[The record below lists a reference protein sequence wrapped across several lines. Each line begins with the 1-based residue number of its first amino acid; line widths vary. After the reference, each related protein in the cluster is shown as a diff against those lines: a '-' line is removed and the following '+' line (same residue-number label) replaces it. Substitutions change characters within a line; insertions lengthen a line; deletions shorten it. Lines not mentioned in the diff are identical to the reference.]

1 MNRED
6 DLKKIIQGGVSGEA
20 SLLDEYSHDAS
31 LFEVRPEVA
40 AFPKD
45 AQDIKAL
52 VEYASNAAS
61 KGERVFLTPRSGGTD
76 MSGGALGES
85 VIVDMARSFNHIREI
100 GENYAIVEPGVFYRD
115 FEKETLKHNLLL
127 PCYPASRELCTLGG
141 MLSNNSGGEK
151 TLRYGKMENY
161 VEEITMTLRDG
172 NSYVFRP
179 LNLAALEEKKKLK
192 NLEGEIY
199 RQMFSLIDENYEIIQ
214 SAKPRVSKNSSGY
227 FLWNVFDKKSGIFDL
242 TKLIVGSQG
251 TLGIITE
258 AKLKLIVPKK
268 HSRLLI
274 IFLRDMHSLAGIVNH
289 VLSFQPESF
298 ESYDDHTFAVA
309 MKVLP
314 DIIRQLKGNLIV
326 SAFRFLPEL
335 WMAISGGMPKMV
347 LLAEFTGDSAEEA
360 ENAARRAQESLKE
373 FHLATKV
380 TKTEGEAKK
389 YWTIRRESFNL
400 LRHRVKKMHTA
411 PFIDD
416 IVVRPE
422 QLPEFLPKLYAIL
435 NQYDIIY
442 TIAGHAG
449 DANFHIIPLM
459 DFSRPDARK
468 IISEIAEKVY
478 ELVFVFGGSMSG
490 EHNDGLIRSPYLKMM
505 YGEEVYRLF
514 EKTKQ
519 IFDPEG
525 VFNPGKKV
533 GASLDYAFSRIRHW
547 Q

>member
-1 MNRED
+1 MNREEE
-6 DLKKIIQGGVSGEA
+6 LKKLIKGEISSA
-20 SLLDEYSHDAS
+20 PDLLETYSHDAS
-31 LFEVRPEVA
+31 LFEVRPEVV

-45 AQDIKAL
+45 TEDIKAL
-52 VEYASNAAS
+52 VDYASRAAS

-85 VIVDMARSFNHIREI
+85 IVIDMAHSFNHIKEI
-100 GENYAIVEPGVFYRD
+100 GSDYAVVEPGVFYRD
-115 FEKETLKHNLLL
+115 FEKETLKHNLFL
-127 PCYPASRELCTLGG
+127 PCYPASRELCTVGG
-141 MLSNNSGGEK
+141 MISNNSGGEK
-151 TLRYGKMENY
+151 TLRYGKTENY
-161 VEEITMTLRDG
+161 AKEIIMMLRDG

-179 LNLAALEEKKKLK
+179 LNLAELEEKKKLQT
-192 NLEGEIY
+192 LEGEIY
-199 RQMFSLIDENYEIIQ
+199 REMFSLIDANYELLQ
-214 SAKPRVSKNSSGY
+214 SARPRVSKNSSGY
-227 FLWNVFDKKSGIFDL
+227 FLWNVFDRTAGVFDL

-258 AKLKLIVPKK
+258 AKLKLVAPKA

-289 VLSFQPESF
+289 VLGFKPESF
-298 ESYDDHTFAVA
+298 ESYDDHTFTVA

-314 DIIRQLKGNLIV
+314 DIIRQLKGNVIV

-335 WMAISGGMPKMV
+335 WMAITGGMPKMV

-360 ENAARRAQESLKE
+360 ENNAHRAEASLKE

-380 TKTEGEAKK
+380 TTSDREAKK

-400 LRHRVKKMHTA
+400 LRHRIKKMHTA

-459 DFSRPDARK
+459 DFSRPDAKK

-478 ELVFVFGGSMSG
+478 ELVFAFGGSMSG
-490 EHNDGLIRSPYLKMM
+490 EHNDGFIRSPYLKMM
-505 YGEEVYRLF
+505 YGENVYRLF

-519 IFDPEG
+519 IFDPQG
-525 VFNPGKKV
+525 IFNPGKKV
-533 GASLDYAFSRIRHW
+533 GASMDYAFSHIRHW
-547 Q
+547 